1 MTLRFAA
8 LSGETLHLSLILDHR
23 EEGPFEA
30 LQLGLDLMIG
40 TDLTHRLTIAYA
52 ADTAP
57 ASPLLVEEALHSY
70 LHVGDAQ
77 AVTVQGLAGT
87 EFLDK
92 TDDFK
97 RKQQQEEYLR
107 FAGETDRPY
116 LNTTADVTLADP
128 VLRRR
133 LRLQKQNSRTTVAWN
148 PGAIL
153 ARTLADLAPDD
164 WQRFV
169 CLETANAA
177 ENALRLLP
185 GEAHSMSSQLSVL
198 PFDSTV

>member
-1 MTLRFAA
+1 M
-8 LSGETLHLSLILDHR
+8 
-23 EEGPFEA
+23 
-30 LQLGLDLMIG
+30 
-40 TDLTHRLTIAYA
+40 
-52 ADTAP
+52 
-57 ASPLLVEEALHSY
+57 
-70 LHVGDAQ
+70 
-77 AVTVQGLAGT
+77 
-87 EFLDK
+87 
-92 TDDFK
+92 
-97 RKQQQEEYLR
+97 
-107 FAGETDRPY
+107 
-116 LNTTADVTLADP
+116 ADP